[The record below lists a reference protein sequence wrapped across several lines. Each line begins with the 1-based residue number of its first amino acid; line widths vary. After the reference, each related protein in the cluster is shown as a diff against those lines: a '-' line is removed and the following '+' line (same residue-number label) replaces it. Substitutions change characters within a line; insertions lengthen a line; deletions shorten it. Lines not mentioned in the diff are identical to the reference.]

1 MQSPVAQAT
10 AGSSSTG
17 TSTSSVTPADEVGF
31 NALVPRYSAT
41 QPATTATSTSAD
53 TSTDPDQAADDAYW
67 AAQPPAV
74 QALRTMTNQTQ
85 RTELATQL
93 ASEGYTIDNA
103 IMVWG
108 WDAGQVT
115 SMRESAGY
123 TWVPSL
129 MQANVTAAPGLTAP
143 GMTSYDPTNPPAG
156 SITVS

>member
-1 MQSPVAQAT
+1 
-10 AGSSSTG
+10 
-17 TSTSSVTPADEVGF
+17 
-31 NALVPRYSAT
+31 
-41 QPATTATSTSAD
+41 
-53 TSTDPDQAADDAYW
+53 
-67 AAQPPAV
+67 
-74 QALRTMTNQTQ
+74 MTNQTQ